1 MFNFSLKNNKTFIYE
16 YSRYNTVIQIEN
28 TIDK

>member
-1 MFNFSLKNNKTFIYE
+1 MFNFSLKNEKTWKYE